1 MHNKMALPL
10 LAVCMAGSAYLPSS
24 LAAQP
29 AVLALTFPDKVC
41 DITQYGAQG
50 QRLQIA
56 LNTEAIQK
64 AIDDCAQAGGGT
76 VLVPRGNYL
85 TNPLFLKSNIQLKLM
100 KDATLV
106 ASTETEAYRANPQQK
121 YAEAENGWLPFI
133 SIADAENVAITG
145 EGTIDGQGAVWW
157 ERWREN
163 IRKTGKK
170 GSTDRPRLIYIKN
183 ASQVLID
190 GVTLTHSP
198 SFHVVMRY
206 SHDITVNG
214 THILS
219 PWHAPNTDAIDP
231 INSRNIRI
239 TNNYIDCNDDHIAIK
254 AEKPDPRFPDGVV
267 DNIYIANN
275 TLKQGRGISIGSETS
290 GGVNN
295 VLVENNTF
303 EGSMY
308 GIRIKSPRGKG
319 GEVKNVT
326 YRNTRMHDVEVPLV
340 FSAYYK
346 AAPIVQTEV
355 DEMLKAG
362 GFTLGEQIYPPDTD
376 PKQPFD
382 KYKTPHFSNITVE
395 NLTSTG
401 NSHAAAYIIGTPEAP
416 LSGFH
421 FVNVNITAD
430 QGLRVRNAELATSGL
445 VLTVKT
451 GPAIKQ
457 DAGTKITE

>member
-1 MHNKMALPL
+1 MSTRTLPL
-10 LAVCMAGSAYLPSS
+10 WVAAAAVGILPFHLAQAASS
-24 LAAQP
+24 
-29 AVLALTFPDKVC
+29 VKFPDKVC
-41 DITQYGAQG
+41 NITQYGAEG
-50 QRLQIA
+50 HRLQIA
-56 LNTEAIQK
+56 LNTDAIQK
-64 AIDDCAQAGGGT
+64 AIDDCAAAGGGT
-76 VLVPRGNYL
+76 VLVPKGNFL
-85 TNPLFLKSNIQLKLM
+85 TNPLFLKNNIQLKLE

-106 ASTETEAYRANPQQK
+106 ASTEVAAYRADEKTK

-133 SIADAENVAITG
+133 SVADAQNVAIVG

-163 IRKTGKK
+163 IRATGKK
-170 GSTDRPRLIYIKN
+170 GGTDRPRLIYITRSHN
-183 ASQVLID
+183 VLID

-198 SFHVVMRY
+198 SFHVVTRY
-206 SHDITVNG
+206 AHDVDING
-214 THILS
+214 TRILS

-231 INSRNIRI
+231 IDSQNIRI

-254 AEKPDPRFPDGVV
+254 AEKADPRFPDGVV

-275 TLKQGRGISIGSETS
+275 TLKQGRGISIGSES
-290 GGVNN
+290 AGGVNN

-319 GEVKNVT
+319 GEVKNII
-326 YRNTRMHDVEVPLV
+326 YRNTKMHNVEVPLV

-346 AAPIVQTEV
+346 AAPIVKAEV
-355 DEMLKAG
+355 DKLLQEG
-362 GFTLGEQIYPPDTD
+362 GFTLGEQIYPPDSD

-401 NSHAAAYIIGTPEAP
+401 NSKAAAYIIGTPEAP

-421 FVNVNITAD
+421 FTNVNIEAA
-430 QGLRVRNAELATSGL
+430 QGLRIRHAELETKGL
-445 VLTVKT
+445 NLTVKE
-451 GPAIKQ
+451 GSKIKK
-457 DAGTKITE
+457 DAGAIVQE